1 MDNKVD
7 GLKTRYKETLAE
19 LYLDRKICY
28 SPEIGYVFVKNM
40 HSFGGYHAR
49 SLKKGISSD
58 VDDTLTVGESLTV
71 KWIYRLS
78 EINGLIRKNKEE
90 LLDLL
95 GKISFLDP
103 VLDKLTID
111 QIIETV
117 GKKLEECGLSY
128 EEHKETSSYAAKE
141 VELAPYSI
149 DFIRGLHRMGYI
161 VSLNSGSP
169 EECVIELG
177 RRLNITRFGFTD
189 SSVCKKIYGSEYEF
203 KDGRFTGK
211 IRAGLGFNKGMSMRN
226 FLSSIDCSSDLS
238 IFISDDP
245 RMDAAPAS
253 MAGLSLWAINVS
265 KLDRLLGC
273 EFPGEIKIICPEAKK
288 DMNILLNYIKRWDLL
303 NIVTFLRTPEA
314 EKMLYNLVK
323 RFKNTTENGLNSK
336 EDFYAYKNGFLD
348 IAHQIL
354 GIIESIVN
362 EKNLNIFETLYE
374 LETSEDMETDKSLM
388 KDIFNRFSYRIPEI
402 QAPEKFGEELN
413 SIVEEKKLFKDSDW
427 RFPW

>member
-7 GLKTRYKETLAE
+7 GLKARYKETLAE

-28 SPEIGYVFVKNM
+28 SPEIGYVFVKGM
-40 HSFGGYHAR
+40 HSFGGYHER
-49 SLKKGISSD
+49 TLKRGISSD

-78 EINGLIRKNKEE
+78 EINGLVRRNRGE

-95 GKISFLDP
+95 GKISFLNP

-111 QIIETV
+111 KIIETV
-117 GKKLEECGLSY
+117 GKKLAECGMSY
-128 EEHKETSSYAAKE
+128 EEYKEASSYAARE

-149 DFIRGLHRMGYI
+149 EFIRGLDRMGYI

-169 EECVIELG
+169 EECVVELG
-177 RRLNITRFGFTD
+177 KKLNITRFGIGE
-189 SSVCKKIYGSEYEF
+189 SGVYKKISGSDYDF
-203 KDGRFTGK
+203 KDTRFTGK

-226 FLSSIDCSSDLS
+226 FLSSINCSPTLS

-245 RMDAAPAS
+245 RMDAVPAS
-253 MAGLSLWAINVS
+253 MAGLSLWTINVS

-273 EFPGEIKIICPEAKK
+273 EFPGEIKIICPEAKN

-323 RFKNTTENGLNSK
+323 RFKNTTENGLNVK
-336 EDFYAYKNGFLD
+336 EDFYTYKNGFLD
-348 IAHQIL
+348 IAHQLL
-354 GIIESIVN
+354 GIIEPIFN
-362 EKNLNIFETLYE
+362 EKNLNIFEALNV
-374 LETSEDMETDKSLM
+374 LEMSENMETDKSLM

-402 QAPEKFGEELN
+402 QAPEKLGEELN
-413 SIVEEKKLFKDSDW
+413 SIVEEKKLLKDLDLW
-427 RFPW
+427 FPW